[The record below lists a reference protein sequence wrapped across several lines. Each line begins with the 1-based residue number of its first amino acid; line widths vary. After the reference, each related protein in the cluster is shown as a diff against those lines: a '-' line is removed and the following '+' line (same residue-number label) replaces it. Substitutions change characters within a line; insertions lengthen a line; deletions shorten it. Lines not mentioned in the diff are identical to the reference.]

1 MSESDDDDLSI
12 TIKKR
17 KSLNKNN
24 AIQDLS
30 SDDEAA
36 IPRSNDTQN
45 AKSKKRIINSSSDE
59 EGEEQND
66 TNASASQSSS
76 AVCGSES
83 TLGIKNLDLN
93 SSDSTSKCN
102 LVDKEL
108 LNGSDPEASD
118 GSGGESRG
126 KVRSKVRQFA
136 DSSSEEEMLSSSDT
150 KSKRS
155 SDRVSMKKS
164 TYRSKLKT
172 AKGSQRRNNDKSPA
186 GSDMD
191 GEGKSAM
198 SAVDADIMDS
208 TEDVGVDKLL
218 HNKDLFD
225 MEDSDDEQSSKN
237 KVSDLPKHNLDGLSS
252 HQSSF

>member
-164 TYRSKLKT
+164 TYRSKLKS
-172 AKGSQRRNNDKSPA
+172 AKGSQGRSPV

-198 SAVDADIMDS
+198 SCVDADIMGGNDS

-237 KVSDLPKHNLDGLSS
+237 KVSDLPERNLNGLSS